1 MLLGGVVAWH
11 ANALRASCEMKCGI
25 WTWIGPCLSIGME
38 WMGMTMLSSSL
49 LSVKVGGVGEGGVG
63 LGGASEVA
71 GGDGSC
77 NGLGGA
83 GAGAVVGTLGLRR
96 GDRRGSVSEVVRPG
110 VL

>member
-38 WMGMTMLSSSL
+38 WMGMTTLSSSPS
-49 LSVKVGGVGEGGVG
+49 SVKVGWVGDGGVG
-63 LGGASEVA
+63 SGGAAEVA

-77 NGLGGA
+77 NGVGVA
-83 GAGAVVGTLGLRR
+83 GAGDVSGTLGLRR
-96 GDRRGSVSEVVRPG
+96 GDRRGGVREALRPG